1 MSRLNLAH
9 LTLTAAQNI
18 QTVDEVRRDPAV
30 VKAAK
35 QFAEDSAQAF
45 RSGGALVREAQS
57 SWRRHSPSAKGT
69 GTGE

>member
-1 MSRLNLAH
+1 MARLNLAH
-9 LTLTAAQNI
+9 LALTATQNI
-18 QTVDEVRRDPAV
+18 QTADEVRRDPAV

-45 RSGGALVREAQS
+45 RSGGELVRETRA
-57 SWRRHSPSAKGT
+57 SWRRHSPLTKGT